1 MAVIDHGHSHL
12 EPRSLSSAA
21 PEPAPI
27 HGLMSGIGFLA
38 FWLAFL
44 AAVWVLHILIDRL
57 F

>member
-1 MAVIDHGHSHL
+1 MAVVDHHHSYL

-21 PEPAPI
+21 PERNSI
-27 HGLMSGIGFLA
+27 HGLISGVSFLA